1 MGSLAEY
8 KPKQACFVNHWAYT
22 TRWFQDSA
30 GSDMQAMFDGLNQH
44 FFLGEVTGLMGG
56 KQISSSQQ
64 WELLRFGLVVP
75 SGFSS
80 CLAINEQFARGHHDF
95 PDQIDPSTCHK
106 PTICWLDGGGKAMT
120 KPT

>member
-80 CLAINEQFARGHHDF
+80 CLAINEQFARGHF
-95 PDQIDPSTCHK
+95 PIKSVLPHVTSQRFAG
-106 PTICWLDGGGKAMT
+106 WMVVERQ
-120 KPT
+120 